1 MKWYRTIA
9 TAILFLALASF
20 LKAQSS
26 ALDEGVALIREGH
39 YEQALIK
46 LEEAHRASPRNAM
59 IENLL
64 GITET
69 SLGHKAV
76 AATHYRNAIRLDPS
90 QAAPH
95 RNLGFNLLTAKDYS
109 GAEPELREASR
120 LSPGDPF
127 AHYYLSLL
135 ALNTG
140 HDAEA
145 LEQASHAGQ
154 LIDNDPEAGASL
166 AEADIHLGR
175 MDDATTRIRSLEEVN
190 QVSSEREY
198 SIAVLLSRRGFH
210 EQAVHC
216 FQRVVKLDPSWGNRY
231 NLALALLFDGQ
242 PAEASTLLAALHTE
256 QPAHADTLMFLGSA
270 YEAQQR
276 MPEALE
282 AYRAAAV
289 ADPTNPDRTLDYTR
303 LLMDTDR
310 YDEAIEF
317 IQTNMV
323 ETAATLPLKL
333 RLGAVEMIKGDYVA
347 ARDAFHAALAE
358 NPELDAAYVGL
369 AQTYARQAND
379 TEAIRILAEARAKRP
394 GRYLLE
400 YYFGLL
406 ASRLGREQ
414 EALGALKLAA
424 QLEPNSPDPSL
435 ELGKLYAS
443 REEWPEARL
452 AFEHVIELDPQ
463 FAAGHYQLRRV
474 YERMGLHSTAEEEAQ
489 KTRTLVDAQRNR
501 LLRKQRERG
510 VSFNRRPP
518 SPFQLCRELKLARMS
533 HTY

>member
-1 MKWYRTIA
+1 MKRYRTIA
-9 TAILFLALASF
+9 PAILFLALAS
-20 LKAQSS
+20 LLQAQSTV
-26 ALDEGVALIREGH
+26 LDEGVTMIREGH
-39 YEQALIK
+39 YDQALIK
-46 LEEAHRASPRNAM
+46 LEEAHRTSPRNAM

-69 SLGHKAV
+69 KLGHPDA
-76 AATHYRNAIRLDPS
+76 AATHYRIAIRLDPS
-90 QAAPH
+90 QAGPH
-95 RNLGFNLLTAKDYS
+95 RNLGFNLLTGKDFA

-127 AHYYLSLL
+127 VHYYLSLL
-135 ALNTG
+135 ALGTG

-145 LEQASHAGQ
+145 VEQASHAGQ
-154 LIDNDPEAGASL
+154 LIDNDPEAGAGL
-166 AEADIHLGR
+166 AEADIRLGR
-175 MDDATTRIRSLEEVN
+175 VDDAATRIKSLEETN
-190 QVSSEREY
+190 QVSPEREY
-198 SIAVLLSRRGFH
+198 SIAVLLSRRGFN

-216 FQRVVKLDPSWGNRY
+216 FRRIAQLDPSWGNRY
-231 NLALALLFDGQ
+231 SLALALLFDGQ

-256 QPAHADTLMFLGSA
+256 RPAHADTLMFLGSA
-270 YEAQQR
+270 FEAQQK

-289 ADPTNPDRTLDYTR
+289 ADPSNPDRTLDYTR
-303 LLMDTDR
+303 LLMDMDR

-317 IQTNMV
+317 IQTDMMQ
-323 ETAATLPLKL
+323 TAATSPLKL

-347 ARDAFHAALAE
+347 AREAFQAALAE
-358 NPELDAAYVGL
+358 NPELDAGYVGL

-379 TEAIRILAEARAKRP
+379 AEAIQILEAARAKRP

-414 EALGALKLAA
+414 DALGALKQAA
-424 QLEPNSPDPSL
+424 QLEPNSPDPSF

-443 REEWPEARL
+443 KEEWPEARL
-452 AFEHVIELDPQ
+452 AFEHVVELNPQ

-474 YERMGLHSTAEEEAQ
+474 YEHLGLRDKAEQEAQ
-489 KTRTLVDAQRNR
+489 QTQALMNKQREDS
-501 LLRKQRERG
+501 LRKQQERG
-510 VSFNRRPP
+510 GSFQPEAAVAASRQP
-518 SPFQLCRELKLARMS
+518 
-533 HTY
+533 

>member
-1 MKWYRTIA
+1 MKWYRTIVA
-9 TAILFLALASF
+9 AILFLALASF
-20 LKAQSS
+20 LKAQSA
-26 ALDEGVALIREGH
+26 ALDEGVTLIREGH
-39 YEQALIK
+39 FDQALIK

-69 SLGHKAV
+69 RLGDTDA

-95 RNLGFNLLTAKDYS
+95 RNLGFNLLTAKDYT

-120 LSPGDPF
+120 LSPEDHF

-135 ALNTG
+135 ALATD

-145 LEQASHAGQ
+145 VDQASHAGE
-154 LIDNDPEAGASL
+154 LIDNDPEAGAGL
-166 AEADIHLGR
+166 VEAYIRLGR
-175 MDDATTRIRSLEEVN
+175 VDDATTRVKRMEEAN

-210 EQAVHC
+210 QQAVHC
-216 FQRVVKLDPSWGNRY
+216 FQRIAKLDPSWGNRY
-231 NLALALLFDGQ
+231 NLALALLYDGQ
-242 PAEASTLLAALHTE
+242 PAEASSLLTALHTE

-270 YEAQQR
+270 FEAQQK

-303 LLMDTDR
+303 LLMDMDR

-323 ETAATLPLKL
+323 ETAATSPLKL

-347 ARDAFHAALAE
+347 AREAFHAALAE

-379 TEAIRILAEARAKRP
+379 TEAIRILEAARAKRP

-414 EALGALKLAA
+414 EALGALKQAA

-443 REEWPEARL
+443 REDWPEARL
-452 AFEHVIELDPQ
+452 AFEHVIELNPQ

-474 YERMGLHSTAEEEAQ
+474 YEHLGLRDKAEQESQQTQALIS
-489 KTRTLVDAQRNR
+489 KQREDT
-501 LLRKQRERG
+501 LRKQRERG
-510 VSFNRRPP
+510 GSFQPQASVATSNQP
-518 SPFQLCRELKLARMS
+518 
-533 HTY
+533 